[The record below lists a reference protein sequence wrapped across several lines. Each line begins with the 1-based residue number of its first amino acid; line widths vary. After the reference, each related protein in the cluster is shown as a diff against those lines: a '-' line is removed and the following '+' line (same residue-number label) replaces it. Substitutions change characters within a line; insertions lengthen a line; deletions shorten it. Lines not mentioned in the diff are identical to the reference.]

1 MNIGKKFV
9 EKRKPGKKLPGRG
22 RLRQRKVKL
31 CDAVI
36 YEKLPDGSGIGGLT
50 VRDPAMRKAQKHI
63 RAKRFG
69 RISNMCR
76 ASQVMFLYGFIIPG

>member
-50 VRDPAMRKAQKHI
+50 VRDAESAEACSR
-63 RAKRFG
+63 KRFG